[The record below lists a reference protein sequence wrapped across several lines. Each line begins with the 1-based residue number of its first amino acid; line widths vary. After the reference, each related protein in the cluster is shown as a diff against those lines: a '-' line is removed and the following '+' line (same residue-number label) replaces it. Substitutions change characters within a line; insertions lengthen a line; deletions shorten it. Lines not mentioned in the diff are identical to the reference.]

1 MNNALEE
8 HIIAYI
14 DLLGVKEKIK
24 KGDLKSKDMIHH
36 LYSWTIDV
44 TPRVA
49 ISENAEIK
57 FKIFSDNIVIA
68 KKLSKES
75 TQRERDIRA
84 LLMCT
89 GHFQEMAAT
98 DTACCML
105 RGGITIGEL
114 LIDETMV
121 WGQALVDAYKIEST
135 VANYPRIVITDSVA
149 REIMNY
155 PKLND
160 YLRTDFDDCYFL
172 NYLADCYYV
181 GELLEAGFERMKEDA
196 NLSDPKIKQKFIW
209 HMKFLNTELKK
220 KKEKYRLSL

>member
-1 MNNALEE
+1 MGNPLEE

-24 KGDLKSKDMIHH
+24 KGDLKSKDMVHH
-36 LYSWTIDV
+36 LYSWTVDV
-44 TPRVA
+44 TPQIA
-49 ISENAEIK
+49 IPELADIK

-84 LLMCT
+84 ALMCI

-98 DTACCML
+98 ETVCCML
-105 RGGITIGEL
+105 RGGITIGDL

-135 VANYPRIVITDSVA
+135 IANYPRIVITDLA
-149 REIMNY
+149 AKEIMNY
-155 PKLND
+155 PKLKD

-172 NYLADCYYV
+172 NYLADCNYV
-181 GELLEAGFERMKEDA
+181 GEFLEAGFERMKEDA
-196 NLSDPKIKQKFIW
+196 NLSDPKIKQKYIW

>member
-1 MNNALEE
+1 MGNPLEE

-24 KGDLKSKDMIHH
+24 KGDLKSKDMVHH
-36 LYSWTIDV
+36 LYSWTVDV
-44 TPRVA
+44 TPQIA
-49 ISENAEIK
+49 IPELADIK

-84 LLMCT
+84 ALMCI

-98 DTACCML
+98 ETVCCML
-105 RGGITIGEL
+105 RGGITIGDL

-135 VANYPRIVITDSVA
+135 IANYPRIVITDLA
-149 REIMNY
+149 AKEIMNY
-155 PKLND
+155 PKLKD

-172 NYLADCYYV
+172 NYLADYNYV
-181 GELLEAGFERMKEDA
+181 GEFLEAGFERMKEDA
-196 NLSDPKIKQKFIW
+196 NLSDPKIKQKYIW

>member
-1 MNNALEE
+1 MNNTPEE
-8 HIIAYI
+8 YIVAYI

-24 KGDLKSKDMIHH
+24 KGDLKSQDMIHH
-36 LYSWTIDV
+36 LYSWTVDV

-49 ISENAEIK
+49 IPENADIR

-68 KKLSKES
+68 KKLSKEN
-75 TQRERDIRA
+75 TQREKDIKA
-84 LLMCT
+84 LLMCA
-89 GHFQEMAAT
+89 GHFQELAAT
-98 DTACCML
+98 DTVCCML

-121 WGQALVDAYKIEST
+121 WGQALLDAYKIEST
-135 VANYPRIVITDSVA
+135 LANYPRIVITDSVA
-149 REIMNY
+149 QEIMNY
-155 PKLND
+155 PKLKD

-181 GELLEAGFERMKEDA
+181 GEFLNAGFEQMKEEA

-209 HMKFLNTELKK
+209 HMKFLNEELKK